1 VSSGLI
7 TPPELSPATRLEVL
21 LMFSRKR
28 DPNKV
33 SSWEDMIEIARDK
46 IEGLEAAIKLFEGN
60 RDKGL
65 PFE

>member
-1 VSSGLI
+1 
-7 TPPELSPATRLEVL
+7 
-21 LMFSRKR
+21 MFSRKR